1 MRTLVLGF
9 DGASP
14 RLVDKWI
21 DRLPTFNMFKE
32 RGSWGLTIPP
42 IPAQTPVAWTTFATG
57 QNPGNHGIFSFAFRH
72 KGSYERKV
80 IDPELIRSKTLWRI
94 LSDCGK
100 RIGVVNVPM
109 CDSMKVRGFI
119 IPGFLSRT
127 EGVFPPPIKEIL
139 QRRFHVDRLMGDLD
153 VDTLKMA
160 RSNPELFFERVN
172 HITDE
177 MAEICLHLI
186 KEEKWDFFMAVFMGA
201 DRIQHFFWK
210 YVDED
215 HPEYEETL
223 IGELVED
230 FYIKLDRIVSRFLE
244 GVPEDICVIV
254 LSDHGFC
261 PIHKE
266 IIINDFLQEMK
277 FLETDEIGKIDLE
290 RSRAISYGYG
300 DIWLNVRGR
309 EPKGI
314 IGSDKDYEDLRVEI
328 SEELKRIKVDGGRPI
343 LDVKKREQI
352 YWGSY
357 VDRAPDLTTIFDIGW
372 QAARQPEITKRSKL
386 KRYVND
392 NPLWSGGHDGTHDP
406 AAVPGIIGVLGPE
419 MRKERELR
427 VRLSDV
433 APTILGL
440 MGIAA
445 PTEMDGKPF
454 Y

>member
-1 MRTLVLGF
+1 
-9 DGASP
+9 
-14 RLVDKWI
+14 
-21 DRLPTFNMFKE
+21 
-32 RGSWGLTIPP
+32 
-42 IPAQTPVAWTTFATG
+42 
-57 QNPGNHGIFSFAFRH
+57 
-72 KGSYERKV
+72 
-80 IDPELIRSKTLWRI
+80 
-94 LSDCGK
+94 
-100 RIGVVNVPM
+100 
-109 CDSMKVRGFI
+109 
-119 IPGFLSRT
+119 
-127 EGVFPPPIKEIL
+127 
-139 QRRFHVDRLMGDLD
+139 
-153 VDTLKMA
+153 
-160 RSNPELFFERVN
+160 
-172 HITDE
+172 
-177 MAEICLHLI
+177 
-186 KEEKWDFFMAVFMGA
+186 MGA